1 MSGFPR
7 RALQAGGVVAAA
19 AMVLTGC
26 LQNPNASGGGGAGG
40 GGAGG
45 FIDGGSAD
53 GDKVVTILGAFG
65 GDEEKNFKAS
75 LADFEKSSGIKIQYT
90 SDQDFTTT
98 IKTKVAAGD

>member
-19 AMVLTGC
+19 TLVLTGC
-26 LQNPNASGGGGAGG
+26 LQNPNASGGGA

-45 FIDGGSAD
+45 SGGFISSGTAP

-65 GDEEKNFKAS
+65 GD
-75 LADFEKSSGIKIQYT
+75 
-90 SDQDFTTT
+90 
-98 IKTKVAAGD
+98 